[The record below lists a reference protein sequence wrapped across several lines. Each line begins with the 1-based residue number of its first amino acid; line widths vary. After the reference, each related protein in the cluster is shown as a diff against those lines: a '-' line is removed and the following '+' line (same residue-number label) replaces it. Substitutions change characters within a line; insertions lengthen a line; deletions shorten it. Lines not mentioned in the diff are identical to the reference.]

1 MAFKVL
7 LVHRIFLLLPLGG
20 LLYHGSGPAA
30 PSCSSSQSSLR
41 PKFCWPCIGACPHS
55 SSPLPCGLQVLQ
67 SRAVL
72 SGSQQT
78 RKVLVASPQPW
89 NLQIGQEVHRVVLFN
104 VYLLQVLA
112 VRHVP
117 YIGEDLLAACCE
129 PARGL
134 L

>member
-1 MAFKVL
+1 M
-7 LVHRIFLLLPLGG
+7 
-20 LLYHGSGPAA
+20 
-30 PSCSSSQSSLR
+30 
-41 PKFCWPCIGACPHS
+41 
-55 SSPLPCGLQVLQ
+55 LQ

-104 VYLLQVLA
+104 VFLLQVLA

-117 YIGEDLLAACCE
+117 YIGEGFLAACFD
-129 PARGL
+129 PSRDL
-134 L
+134 LWSLV